1 MSQSDAG
8 RQTLELLGC
17 YDSFMESI
25 DTVCDMGC
33 GNGEDLEWW
42 ATREVE
48 DDDGA
53 GIPLNI
59 KCTGVDVQDK
69 MGSIKQLKNVVYQN
83 SNFENI
89 DCSSKYDVI
98 WCNNSFQYALD
109 PLETLK
115 SWRQSLTDGGMLAMV
130 IPVNTECTVRKS
142 VVVQHEHTLFQ
153 YTTVSMLHMLALCGF
168 EIPFMRKDPGESH
181 LHVIAYKS
189 SHNPF
194 DPRTTRMYDLLDKG
208 LLPES
213 AEDCIERYGYLRQD
227 QLVLEWLDRSMHWFG
242 ED

>member
-1 MSQSDAG
+1 MSQSNAG

-25 DTVCDMGC
+25 DSVCDMGC

-48 DDDGA
+48 DDDGN

-59 KCTGVDVQDK
+59 KCTGIDLQESLTVA
-69 MGSIKQLKNVVYQN
+69 KQYPNAVYERR
-83 SNFENI
+83 NFEEI
-89 DCSSKYDVI
+89 SDEKKYDVI
-98 WCNNSFQYALD
+98 WCNDAFQYVIN

-115 SWRQSLTDGGMLAMV
+115 RWRTALTDGGMLAMTVPVTTERTARQTV
-130 IPVNTECTVRKS
+130 I
-142 VVVQHEHTLFQ
+142 VQHEYTLYH

-189 SHNPF
+189 GHEPF
-194 DPRTTRMYDLLDKG
+194 NPRTTRMYDLLDKG

-213 AEDCIERYGYLRQD
+213 AEDCIQRYGYLRQD